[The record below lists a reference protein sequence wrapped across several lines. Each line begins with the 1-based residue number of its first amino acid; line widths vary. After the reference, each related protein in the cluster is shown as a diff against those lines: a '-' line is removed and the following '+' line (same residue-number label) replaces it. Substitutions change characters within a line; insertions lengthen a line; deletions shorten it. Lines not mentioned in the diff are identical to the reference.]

1 MAKIKE
7 ELVLQDSFSAAFS
20 RYITLGQKAAGA
32 STLASNAAR
41 NYQSVA
47 NSLDRK
53 LISLNA
59 QFSAGVTQQQE
70 MIRAGQQGTAA
81 FAQLDAKLEKL
92 GGTIRDLEGQYN
104 ALAPQA
110 ERAATET
117 KKFSQENDKARSSSS
132 GLLGTIRNLAGA
144 YLGMRTVSSLVN
156 LADSYTQTNARLEMI
171 TGSQEEAVALNNM
184 IYESAQ
190 RSRGAYQ
197 ETADMVAKLG
207 TLAGDAFN
215 GSGEIVDFAEQLNKQ
230 MAISGTSNTGRQA
243 AMLQLTQAMSSGV
256 LRGEELNTIL
266 EQTPTIAKSI
276 AEYMGVSTG
285 KMREL
290 ASEGAITA
298 DVVKNALFN
307 AAEETNEKFKQ
318 MPLTWGQA
326 WTMAQNMAIRALQP
340 VLTGINWVVN
350 NLDLVAPVVLTA
362 GAAFAVFVTAAN
374 WTNICTGA
382 TNLLTTAQRTL
393 TTVMKTGWA
402 VPLLV
407 IIAVVGAIYLVTAAV
422 NHFTDTSVSAT
433 GIIAGSFTAL
443 TALVFNNTLVPLQNG
458 FAAFVNFIG
467 NVFTDPVTAIK
478 VLFYDMAL
486 TVLGYIRS
494 LAGGIEDLI
503 NAIPGVEVNLTGG
516 INSLY
521 NTLQS
526 NRQAAIDAG
535 SYTEFVKAWQYQ
547 DLGDAFGVGYNA
559 GANFNPFGSL
569 MGGGAGSTASFS
581 PFSEIGGSLDNIAD
595 NVGSIEK
602 SVNMSEE
609 DLKSLV
615 DVAERRYVNNINLT
629 AQSPVINVIGQNTG
643 NTQADRMNL
652 ANTIRDILIEQVAA
666 GSTVNTSTVLF

>member
-1 MAKIKE
+1 MATIRE

-20 RYITLGQKAAGA
+20 QYITLGQKAAGA

-47 NSLDRK
+47 DSLDRR

-59 QFSAGVTQQQE
+59 QFSAGVTRQQE

-81 FAQLDAKLEKL
+81 FNQLDAKLEKL
-92 GGTIRDLEGQYN
+92 GGTIRDLQGQYN
-104 ALAPQA
+104 ALAPQT
-110 ERAATET
+110 ERAAEEA
-117 KKFSQENDKARSSSS
+117 KKFAQNNDSARNASS
-132 GLLGTIRNLAGA
+132 GLLGTLRNLAGA
-144 YLGMRTVSSLVN
+144 YLGMRTVTSLVN
-156 LADSYTQTNARLEMI
+156 LADSYTQTTARLDMMNDGLQ
-171 TGSQEEAVALNNM
+171 TTAQLNNM

-197 ETADMVAKLG
+197 DTADMVAKLG
-207 TLAGDAFN
+207 TLAGDAF
-215 GSGEIVDFAEQLNKQ
+215 GSSGEIVDFAEQLNKQ
-230 MAISGTSNTGRQA
+230 MTLSGTSNTGRQA

-266 EQTPTIAKSI
+266 EQTPTIAQSI
-276 AEYMGVSTG
+276 ADYMGVSTG

-298 DVVKNALFN
+298 DVVKNALFS
-307 AAEETNEKFKQ
+307 AAEETNEKFEQ

-326 WTMAQNMAIRALQP
+326 WTMAQNMALRALQP

-350 NLDLVAPVVLTA
+350 NLDLVAPVALTA
-362 GAAFAVFVTAAN
+362 GAAFAVFITAAN

-382 TNLLTTAQRTL
+382 TNLLTAAQKTL
-393 TTVMKTGWA
+393 SAVMATGWA

-407 IIAVVGAIYLVTAAV
+407 IIAIVGAIYLVTAAV
-422 NHFTDTSVSAT
+422 NNLMGTSVSAT
-433 GIIAGSFTAL
+433 GIIAGAFTTL
-443 TALVFNNTLVPLQNG
+443 TAMVFNSTLVPLQNG

-467 NVFTDPVTAIK
+467 NVFNDPVTAIK
-478 VLFYDMAL
+478 VLFYDMAI

-535 SYTEFVKAWQYQ
+535 SYEEFIKPWQYQ
-547 DLGDAFGVGYNA
+547 DLSDAFGVGYNA
-559 GANFNPFGSL
+559 GENFNPFGSL
-569 MGGGAGSTASFS
+569 MGGSAGSLPASS
-581 PFSEIGGSLDNIAD
+581 PFSEIAGNVDDIAGS
-595 NVGSIEK
+595 VGSIEK

-629 AQSPVINVIGQNTG
+629 AQTPVINVTGQNTG
-643 NTQADRMNL
+643 NTAADRLNL
-652 ANTIRDILIEQVAA
+652 ANTIRDILVEQVAS
-666 GSTVNTSTVLF
+666 GSTSATAKAY